1 MANENKKELALLVNK
16 LNKKFGNN
24 ALVMGNE
31 IEKQHQ
37 NRIPTG
43 SVALDLDLGG
53 GIPIGKFT
61 QISGALSSTKTTQCV
76 HIVREAQKMGL
87 VCGWGDVE
95 GTSDKE
101 YFENLGVNTED
112 LLYSRPDG
120 LEELTQMILDMQNSG
135 LVHLFVWDSIEASS
149 PNKELD
155 STMDESTQL
164 GTKPKLMNE
173 FFRKY
178 QANNNRLVR
187 EGKRPFTLICINQ
200 LREKIGSYGDAEY
213 TPGGRGIGF
222 TTSVDLR
229 LRKGDWITEGTGDN
243 KTFVGQVVK
252 YKIEK
257 NKTYKRMQTGEF
269 DFYYAPN
276 KLDIPVHYNDNFKSI
291 IQLAIDRDLI
301 IQGGAWFYLNKGTED
316 EMKFQ
321 GKDNLITYLR
331 ANDELIEKIKKV
343 ILEIDSK
350 TV

>member
-24 ALVMGNE
+24 ALVMGSE
-31 IEKQHQ
+31 IEKQQQ

-200 LREKIGSYGDAEY
+200 LREKIGSYGD
-213 TPGGRGIGF
+213 
-222 TTSVDLR
+222 
-229 LRKGDWITEGTGDN
+229 W
-243 KTFVGQVVK
+243 
-252 YKIEK
+252 
-257 NKTYKRMQTGEF
+257 
-269 DFYYAPN
+269 
-276 KLDIPVHYNDNFKSI
+276 
-291 IQLAIDRDLI
+291 
-301 IQGGAWFYLNKGTED
+301 
-316 EMKFQ
+316 
-321 GKDNLITYLR
+321 
-331 ANDELIEKIKKV
+331 KV
-343 ILEIDSK
+343 A
-350 TV
+350 